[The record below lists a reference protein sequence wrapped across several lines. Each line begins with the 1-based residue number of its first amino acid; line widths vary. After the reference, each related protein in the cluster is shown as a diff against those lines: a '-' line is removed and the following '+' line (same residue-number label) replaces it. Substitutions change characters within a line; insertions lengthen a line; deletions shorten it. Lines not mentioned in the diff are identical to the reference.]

1 MKKDLSGF
9 AGDPQFVQSEYWCEN
24 FSKLR
29 SSIAGVY
36 VWRMKHVIDA
46 SEKKRM
52 ADAADFAFRQA
63 FALCPYSPEVVFR
76 YIDFLMGQNRGAD
89 ALLVVETAVKM
100 PLMQGEGGQMRV
112 LAKQLERYRKTK

>member
-1 MKKDLSGF
+1 
-9 AGDPQFVQSEYWCEN
+9 
-24 FSKLR
+24 
-29 SSIAGVY
+29 
-36 VWRMKHVIDA
+36 
-46 SEKKRM
+46 M

-76 YIDFLMGQNRGAD
+76 YVDFLMGQNRGAD

-100 PLMQGEGGQMRV
+100 PSMQGEGGQMRV